1 MFSFYYFIIRRVR
14 LSILFVRQISTYQTL
29 RSVKYSYYLIIRTKP
44 KILFDKLLF
53 FLHNFIDMNRKN
65 EKTLSVS
72 EQYNVAKAKKIAII
86 LILLALVF
94 LFFVVSVFVGSGTL
108 SFKEVFLAIFNKGS
122 ETARLIVRRI
132 RFPRVIAALIAGG
145 GLAVSGLV
153 MQTVLKN
160 PLASP
165 TTLGVS
171 NAAVFGANFAIIVVG
186 AGAFHSTH
194 GSWLSISNPYLV
206 STFSFLSAIIAAG
219 SILLLARLKNL
230 NASAIVLA
238 GVAVSAIFQAGTT
251 LIQYFASDTQ
261 VASAVY
267 WTFGDLGRASYK
279 TDLIMFIVVAVSTLF
294 FFLKRW
300 DFSAMSGGLAYA
312 KTLGVNTRFM
322 TIMSLLLASLITS
335 VTVSF
340 LGIIGFVG
348 LTAPQFMKRIVGDD
362 YRYLLP
368 SSFLAGAL
376 LLLISDILGRLPIF
390 GTSVPVG
397 VVTSLIGGPVFLAI
411 LLRRKK
417 NESENI

>member
-1 MFSFYYFIIRRVR
+1 M
-14 LSILFVRQISTYQTL
+14 
-29 RSVKYSYYLIIRTKP
+29 
-44 KILFDKLLF
+44 FDKRLF

-72 EQYNVAKAKKIAII
+72 EQYNVAKAKKTAII

-300 DFSAMSGGLAYA
+300 DFSAMSGGIAYA

-362 YRYLLP
+362 YRFLLP

>member
-1 MFSFYYFIIRRVR
+1 M
-14 LSILFVRQISTYQTL
+14 
-29 RSVKYSYYLIIRTKP
+29 
-44 KILFDKLLF
+44 FDKLLF

-86 LILLALVF
+86 FILLALVF

-219 SILLLARLKNL
+219 SILFLARLKNL

-362 YRYLLP
+362 YRFLLP

>member
-1 MFSFYYFIIRRVR
+1 M
-14 LSILFVRQISTYQTL
+14 
-29 RSVKYSYYLIIRTKP
+29 
-44 KILFDKLLF
+44 FDKLLF

-86 LILLALVF
+86 LILLAIVF

-300 DFSAMSGGLAYA
+300 DFSAMSGGIAYA

-322 TIMSLLLASLITS
+322 TIISLLLASLITS

-362 YRYLLP
+362 YRFLLP

>member
-1 MFSFYYFIIRRVR
+1 M
-14 LSILFVRQISTYQTL
+14 
-29 RSVKYSYYLIIRTKP
+29 
-44 KILFDKLLF
+44 FDKLLF

-86 LILLALVF
+86 FILLALVF

-340 LGIIGFVG
+340 LGILGFVG

-362 YRYLLP
+362 FRYLLP

>member
-1 MFSFYYFIIRRVR
+1 M
-14 LSILFVRQISTYQTL
+14 
-29 RSVKYSYYLIIRTKP
+29 
-44 KILFDKLLF
+44 FDKLLF
-53 FLHNFIDMNRKN
+53 FLHNFIDMDRKN

-86 LILLALVF
+86 LILLALIF

-171 NAAVFGANFAIIVVG
+171 NAAVFGATFAIIVVG

-300 DFSAMSGGLAYA
+300 DFSAMSGGIAYA

-362 YRYLLP
+362 YRFLLP

>member
-1 MFSFYYFIIRRVR
+1 M
-14 LSILFVRQISTYQTL
+14 
-29 RSVKYSYYLIIRTKP
+29 
-44 KILFDKLLF
+44 FDKRLF

-251 LIQYFASDTQ
+251 LLQYFASDTQ

-300 DFSAMSGGLAYA
+300 DFSAMSGGIAYA

>member
-1 MFSFYYFIIRRVR
+1 
-14 LSILFVRQISTYQTL
+14 
-29 RSVKYSYYLIIRTKP
+29 
-44 KILFDKLLF
+44 LFDKLLF

-219 SILLLARLKNL
+219 LILLLARLKNL

-300 DFSAMSGGLAYA
+300 DFSAMSGGIAYA

-362 YRYLLP
+362 YRFLLP

>member
-1 MFSFYYFIIRRVR
+1 M
-14 LSILFVRQISTYQTL
+14 
-29 RSVKYSYYLIIRTKP
+29 
-44 KILFDKLLF
+44 FDKQLF

-86 LILLALVF
+86 FILLALVF

-294 FFLKRW
+294 FFSKRW

>member
-1 MFSFYYFIIRRVR
+1 M
-14 LSILFVRQISTYQTL
+14 
-29 RSVKYSYYLIIRTKP
+29 
-44 KILFDKLLF
+44 FDKRLVF
-53 FLHNFIDMNRKN
+53 MHNFIDMNRKN

-72 EQYNVAKAKKIAII
+72 EQYNVAKAKKLAII
-86 LILLALVF
+86 FILLALVF

-300 DFSAMSGGLAYA
+300 DFSAMSGGIAYA

-322 TIMSLLLASLITS
+322 TIISLLLASLITS

-362 YRYLLP
+362 YRFLLP

-417 NESENI
+417 NEFENI

>member
-1 MFSFYYFIIRRVR
+1 M
-14 LSILFVRQISTYQTL
+14 
-29 RSVKYSYYLIIRTKP
+29 
-44 KILFDKLLF
+44 
-53 FLHNFIDMNRKN
+53 
-65 EKTLSVS
+65 
-72 EQYNVAKAKKIAII
+72 
-86 LILLALVF
+86 
-94 LFFVVSVFVGSGTL
+94 SVFVGSGTL

-122 ETARLIVRRI
+122 ETARLIVRCI

>member
-1 MFSFYYFIIRRVR
+1 M
-14 LSILFVRQISTYQTL
+14 
-29 RSVKYSYYLIIRTKP
+29 
-44 KILFDKLLF
+44 FDKLLF

-300 DFSAMSGGLAYA
+300 DFSAMSGGIAYA

-368 SSFLAGAL
+368 SSFLTGAL

>member
-1 MFSFYYFIIRRVR
+1 M
-14 LSILFVRQISTYQTL
+14 
-29 RSVKYSYYLIIRTKP
+29 
-44 KILFDKLLF
+44 FDKLLF

-300 DFSAMSGGLAYA
+300 DFSAMSGGIAYA

-348 LTAPQFMKRIVGDD
+348 LTAPQFMKRVVGDD

-411 LLRRKK
+411 LLRRKE

>member
-1 MFSFYYFIIRRVR
+1 M
-14 LSILFVRQISTYQTL
+14 
-29 RSVKYSYYLIIRTKP
+29 
-44 KILFDKLLF
+44 FDKLLF

-86 LILLALVF
+86 FILLALVF

-219 SILLLARLKNL
+219 SILFLARLKNL

>member
-1 MFSFYYFIIRRVR
+1 M
-14 LSILFVRQISTYQTL
+14 
-29 RSVKYSYYLIIRTKP
+29 
-44 KILFDKLLF
+44 FDKRLF

-108 SFKEVFLAIFNKGS
+108 SFKEVLLAIFNKGS

-300 DFSAMSGGLAYA
+300 DFSAMSGGIAYA

>member
-1 MFSFYYFIIRRVR
+1 M
-14 LSILFVRQISTYQTL
+14 
-29 RSVKYSYYLIIRTKP
+29 
-44 KILFDKLLF
+44 FDKLLF

-279 TDLIMFIVVAVSTLF
+279 TDLIMFIVVSVSTLF

-362 YRYLLP
+362 YRFLLP

>member
-1 MFSFYYFIIRRVR
+1 M
-14 LSILFVRQISTYQTL
+14 
-29 RSVKYSYYLIIRTKP
+29 
-44 KILFDKLLF
+44 FDKLLF

-230 NASAIVLA
+230 YASAIVLA

-300 DFSAMSGGLAYA
+300 DFSAMSGGIAYA

-362 YRYLLP
+362 YRFLLP

>member
-1 MFSFYYFIIRRVR
+1 M
-14 LSILFVRQISTYQTL
+14 
-29 RSVKYSYYLIIRTKP
+29 
-44 KILFDKLLF
+44 FDKRLF

-108 SFKEVFLAIFNKGS
+108 SFKEVFLAIFNKGG

-390 GTSVPVG
+390 GTLVPVG

>member
-1 MFSFYYFIIRRVR
+1 M
-14 LSILFVRQISTYQTL
+14 
-29 RSVKYSYYLIIRTKP
+29 
-44 KILFDKLLF
+44 FDKLLF
-53 FLHNFIDMNRKN
+53 FLHNFIGMNRKN

-300 DFSAMSGGLAYA
+300 DFSAMSGGIAYA

-362 YRYLLP
+362 YRFLLP

>member
-1 MFSFYYFIIRRVR
+1 M
-14 LSILFVRQISTYQTL
+14 
-29 RSVKYSYYLIIRTKP
+29 
-44 KILFDKLLF
+44 FDKRPF

-206 STFSFLSAIIAAG
+206 STFAFLSAIIAAG

-300 DFSAMSGGLAYA
+300 DFSAMSGGIAYA

>member
-1 MFSFYYFIIRRVR
+1 M
-14 LSILFVRQISTYQTL
+14 
-29 RSVKYSYYLIIRTKP
+29 
-44 KILFDKLLF
+44 FDKLLF

-294 FFLKRW
+294 FFMKRW
-300 DFSAMSGGLAYA
+300 DFSAMSGGIAYA

-362 YRYLLP
+362 YRFLLP

>member
-1 MFSFYYFIIRRVR
+1 M
-14 LSILFVRQISTYQTL
+14 
-29 RSVKYSYYLIIRTKP
+29 
-44 KILFDKLLF
+44 FDKRLF

-206 STFSFLSAIIAAG
+206 STFAFLSAIIAAG

-279 TDLIMFIVVAVSTLF
+279 TDLIMFIVVAVATLF

-300 DFSAMSGGLAYA
+300 DFSAMSGGIAYA

>member
-1 MFSFYYFIIRRVR
+1 M
-14 LSILFVRQISTYQTL
+14 
-29 RSVKYSYYLIIRTKP
+29 
-44 KILFDKLLF
+44 FDKRLF

-72 EQYNVAKAKKIAII
+72 EQYNVAKAKKLAII
-86 LILLALVF
+86 FILLALVF

-362 YRYLLP
+362 YRFLLP

>member
-1 MFSFYYFIIRRVR
+1 M
-14 LSILFVRQISTYQTL
+14 
-29 RSVKYSYYLIIRTKP
+29 
-44 KILFDKLLF
+44 FDKLLF

-86 LILLALVF
+86 IILLALVF

-300 DFSAMSGGLAYA
+300 DFSAMSGGIAYA

-362 YRYLLP
+362 YRFLLP

>member
-1 MFSFYYFIIRRVR
+1 M
-14 LSILFVRQISTYQTL
+14 
-29 RSVKYSYYLIIRTKP
+29 
-44 KILFDKLLF
+44 FDKLLF

-86 LILLALVF
+86 LILVALVF

-300 DFSAMSGGLAYA
+300 DFSAMSGGIAYA

-322 TIMSLLLASLITS
+322 TIMSLLLASLVTS

>member
-1 MFSFYYFIIRRVR
+1 
-14 LSILFVRQISTYQTL
+14 
-29 RSVKYSYYLIIRTKP
+29 
-44 KILFDKLLF
+44 LFDKLLF

-86 LILLALVF
+86 LMLLALVF
-94 LFFVVSVFVGSGTL
+94 LFFIVSVFVGSGTL

-294 FFLKRW
+294 FFSKRW
-300 DFSAMSGGLAYA
+300 DFSAMSGGIAYA

>member
-1 MFSFYYFIIRRVR
+1 M
-14 LSILFVRQISTYQTL
+14 
-29 RSVKYSYYLIIRTKP
+29 
-44 KILFDKLLF
+44 FDKLLF

-72 EQYNVAKAKKIAII
+72 EQYNFAKAKKIAII

-362 YRYLLP
+362 YRFLLP

>member
-1 MFSFYYFIIRRVR
+1 M
-14 LSILFVRQISTYQTL
+14 
-29 RSVKYSYYLIIRTKP
+29 
-44 KILFDKLLF
+44 FDKLLI

-132 RFPRVIAALIAGG
+132 RFPRVIAALVAGG

-206 STFSFLSAIIAAG
+206 STFSFLSAIIATG

-300 DFSAMSGGLAYA
+300 DFSAMSGGIAYA

>member
-1 MFSFYYFIIRRVR
+1 M
-14 LSILFVRQISTYQTL
+14 
-29 RSVKYSYYLIIRTKP
+29 
-44 KILFDKLLF
+44 FDKRLVF
-53 FLHNFIDMNRKN
+53 MHNFIDMNRKN

-72 EQYNVAKAKKIAII
+72 EQYNVAKAKKLAII
-86 LILLALVF
+86 FILLALVF

-165 TTLGVS
+165 STLGVS

-322 TIMSLLLASLITS
+322 TIISLLLASLITS

-362 YRYLLP
+362 YRFLLP

>member
-1 MFSFYYFIIRRVR
+1 M
-14 LSILFVRQISTYQTL
+14 
-29 RSVKYSYYLIIRTKP
+29 
-44 KILFDKLLF
+44 FDKLLF

-171 NAAVFGANFAIIVVG
+171 NAAVFGANFAIIVIG

-194 GSWLSISNPYLV
+194 GSWLSISDPYLV

-279 TDLIMFIVVAVSTLF
+279 TDLIMFIVVSVSTLF

-300 DFSAMSGGLAYA
+300 DFSAMSGGIAYA

>member
-1 MFSFYYFIIRRVR
+1 M
-14 LSILFVRQISTYQTL
+14 
-29 RSVKYSYYLIIRTKP
+29 
-44 KILFDKLLF
+44 FDKQLF

-219 SILLLARLKNL
+219 SILLLARLKSL

-300 DFSAMSGGLAYA
+300 DFSAMSGGIAYA

>member
-1 MFSFYYFIIRRVR
+1 M
-14 LSILFVRQISTYQTL
+14 
-29 RSVKYSYYLIIRTKP
+29 
-44 KILFDKLLF
+44 FDKCLF

-279 TDLIMFIVVAVSTLF
+279 TDLIMFIVVAVSSMF

>member
-1 MFSFYYFIIRRVR
+1 M
-14 LSILFVRQISTYQTL
+14 
-29 RSVKYSYYLIIRTKP
+29 
-44 KILFDKLLF
+44 FDKLLF

-230 NASAIVLA
+230 NVSAIVLA

-300 DFSAMSGGLAYA
+300 DFSAMSGGIAYA

-322 TIMSLLLASLITS
+322 TIISLLLASLITS

-362 YRYLLP
+362 YRFLLP

>member
-1 MFSFYYFIIRRVR
+1 M
-14 LSILFVRQISTYQTL
+14 
-29 RSVKYSYYLIIRTKP
+29 
-44 KILFDKLLF
+44 FDKLLF

-267 WTFGDLGRASYK
+267 LTFGDLGRASYK

-300 DFSAMSGGLAYA
+300 DFSAMSGGIAYA

-397 VVTSLIGGPVFLAI
+397 VVTSLIGGPVFLSI

>member
-1 MFSFYYFIIRRVR
+1 M
-14 LSILFVRQISTYQTL
+14 
-29 RSVKYSYYLIIRTKP
+29 
-44 KILFDKLLF
+44 FDKLLF

-279 TDLIMFIVVAVSTLF
+279 TDLIMFIVVSVSTLF

>member
-1 MFSFYYFIIRRVR
+1 M
-14 LSILFVRQISTYQTL
+14 
-29 RSVKYSYYLIIRTKP
+29 
-44 KILFDKLLF
+44 FDKQLF

-72 EQYNVAKAKKIAII
+72 EQYNIAKAKKIAVIF
-86 LILLALVF
+86 ILLALVF

-300 DFSAMSGGLAYA
+300 DFSAMSGGIAYA

-362 YRYLLP
+362 YRFLLP

>member
-1 MFSFYYFIIRRVR
+1 M
-14 LSILFVRQISTYQTL
+14 
-29 RSVKYSYYLIIRTKP
+29 
-44 KILFDKLLF
+44 FDKLLF

-86 LILLALVF
+86 FILLALVF

-294 FFLKRW
+294 FFSKRW
-300 DFSAMSGGLAYA
+300 DFSAMSGGIAYA

-362 YRYLLP
+362 YRFLLP

-397 VVTSLIGGPVFLAI
+397 VVTSLIGGPIFLAI

>member
-1 MFSFYYFIIRRVR
+1 M
-14 LSILFVRQISTYQTL
+14 
-29 RSVKYSYYLIIRTKP
+29 
-44 KILFDKLLF
+44 FDKRLVF
-53 FLHNFIDMNRKN
+53 MHNFIDMNRKN

-72 EQYNVAKAKKIAII
+72 EQYNVAKAKKLAII
-86 LILLALVF
+86 FILLALVF

-165 TTLGVS
+165 STLGVS

-300 DFSAMSGGLAYA
+300 DFSAMSGGIAYA

-362 YRYLLP
+362 YRFLLP

>member
-1 MFSFYYFIIRRVR
+1 M
-14 LSILFVRQISTYQTL
+14 
-29 RSVKYSYYLIIRTKP
+29 
-44 KILFDKLLF
+44 FDKLLF

-86 LILLALVF
+86 FILLALVF

-300 DFSAMSGGLAYA
+300 DFSAMSGGIAYA

-335 VTVSF
+335 ITVSF

-362 YRYLLP
+362 YRFLLP

>member
-1 MFSFYYFIIRRVR
+1 M
-14 LSILFVRQISTYQTL
+14 
-29 RSVKYSYYLIIRTKP
+29 
-44 KILFDKLLF
+44 FDKLLF

-65 EKTLSVS
+65 EKTLPVS

-132 RFPRVIAALIAGG
+132 RFPRVIAALVAGG

-153 MQTVLKN
+153 IQTVLKN

-300 DFSAMSGGLAYA
+300 DFSAMSGGIAYA

-362 YRYLLP
+362 YRFLLP